1 MARLPY
7 LLGRLPERWRW
18 TVHNLVAH
26 PVSEL
31 LFQVGML
38 RWAEQVHDFTVPDTK
53 AVR

>member
-1 MARLPY
+1 MTRLPY

-26 PVSEL
+26 PVSEML
-31 LFQVGML
+31 WQVGL
-38 RWAEQVHDFTVPDTK
+38 TGLAERVHDCTVPDSK